1 MKVLGKDLRLVKL
14 NEEISGKEK
23 SWVRRIL
30 KEPWRK
36 FFEAVWQQI
45 SRG

>member
-1 MKVLGKDLRLVKL
+1 MKIVGKDLRLVKL

-23 SWVRRIL
+23 VMGAQNP
-30 KEPWRK
+30 EGAMEE
-36 FFEAVWQQI
+36 FFEAAWQQI